1 LALIPAT
8 GRGGKWRRKGS
19 GEEMR
24 SEGRGGARTEGQRR
38 EGKEWGGYS
47 RGQAKL
53 GEEKGSRPRGKKP
66 GRGERR

>member
-24 SEGRGGARTEGQRR
+24 SEGRGGARTEGKKK
-38 EGKEWGGYS
+38 EGKRIRS
-47 RGQAKL
+47 
-53 GEEKGSRPRGKKP
+53 GKKKEIWYN
-66 GRGERR
+66 GGDEE